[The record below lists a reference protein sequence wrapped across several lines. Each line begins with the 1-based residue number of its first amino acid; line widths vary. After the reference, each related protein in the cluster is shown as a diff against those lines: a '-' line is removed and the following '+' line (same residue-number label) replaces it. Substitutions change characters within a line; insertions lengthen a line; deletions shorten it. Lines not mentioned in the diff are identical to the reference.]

1 MNYLFAQ
8 GLYQSKMKS
17 AMVKNFFKNGVYLL
31 SMRQTSILS
40 AAVVIMATVATS
52 KILGVVK
59 LRMLSARF
67 TPDELGIYLAAFRL
81 PNLLFELLVLG
92 ALSAAF
98 IPVFTSFLK
107 KDDLE
112 EAWHVAS
119 SVINIGVLAVFIFSL
134 PILIFTT
141 QISQLLAPGLSSSQI
156 QLMSQ
161 FTRLMLIGQVF
172 PLVIGNFFTGMLQ
185 SFKHFLLPS
194 LAPVFYDLGIIAGI
208 FFLTPTVGLFAPVY
222 GVILGAILFMLVQIP
237 ALLSYRWHYTF
248 SFDFAHR
255 GVREI
260 GKLMLPRTL
269 GLAVGQIDTTTDLV
283 IASLLGARSITIF
296 NFAQTLQQLPISL
309 FGATIAQASLP
320 TLSEEFSDMDLEKF
334 KSTLLSSLH
343 QILFLV
349 FPTSALLIVLRVPMV
364 RLAFGAKLFDWDAT
378 ILTAQTLAFFS
389 LSVFAQAIVQLLAR
403 AFYALHDSKT
413 PVIIG
418 VVSVLTNVLFSVL
431 FVVLWHWP
439 IWGLGLSTTIASI
452 INAMFLLAYLDKK
465 VHKFERVKLW
475 TSPLKIFLASLIT
488 GIFMYIP
495 MKLLDKLVFDTTHTL
510 NLIFL
515 TGIAFTVGFSVYL
528 ILAVIFRIE
537 EAKLFLQI
545 VGKLHQFRQV
555 ISLSPEV
562 IDGEK
567 PNP

>member
-17 AMVKNFFKNGVYLL
+17 AMVKNFLKNGVYLL
-31 SMRQTSILS
+31 SVRQTSILS

-52 KILGVVK
+52 KILGLVK

-141 QISQLLAPGLSSSQI
+141 QISQLLAPGLSPAQI

-269 GLAVGQIDTTTDLV
+269 GLAVGQIDTTTDLI

-465 VHKFERVKLW
+465 VHKFERLKLW
-475 TSPLKIFLASLIT
+475 ASPLKIFLASLIT

-495 MKLLDKLVFDTTHTL
+495 MKLLDKLVFDTTHTI

-537 EAKLFLQI
+537 EAKLFLRI

>member
-1 MNYLFAQ
+1 
-8 GLYQSKMKS
+8 
-17 AMVKNFFKNGVYLL
+17 MVKNIFKNGVYLL

-40 AAVVIMATVATS
+40 AAFVIMSTVAVS

-67 TPDELGIYLAAFRL
+67 TPSELGVYLAAFRL

-98 IPVFTSFLK
+98 IPVFTGYLK
-107 KDDLE
+107 NDDKE
-112 EAWHVAS
+112 DAWHVAS
-119 SVINIGVLAVFIFSL
+119 AVINIGLVVVFICSL
-134 PILIFTT
+134 PVLIFTT
-141 QISQLLAPGLSSSQI
+141 EISRLLAPGFSSSQI
-156 QLMSQ
+156 ELMSE
-161 FTRLMLIGQVF
+161 FTRLMIIGQVF
-172 PLVIGNFFTGMLQ
+172 PLVVGNFFTGMLQ

-194 LAPVFYDLGIIAGI
+194 LAPVLYDLGIIAGI
-208 FFLTPTVGLFAPVY
+208 FFLTPSYGLRAPVY

-237 ALLSYRWHYTF
+237 ALFSYRWHHSFTF
-248 SFDFAHR
+248 DYRHP

-260 GKLMLPRTL
+260 GKLMLPRTM
-269 GLAVGQIDTTTDLV
+269 GLAVGQIDTTTDL
-283 IASLLGARSITIF
+283 ILASLLGARSVTIF

-320 TLSEEFSDMDLEKF
+320 TLSEEFGTQDLEKF
-334 KSTLLSSLH
+334 KSTLLTSLH

-349 FPTSALLIVLRVPMV
+349 FPTSALLIVLRVPVV

-403 AFYALHDSKT
+403 AFYALHDSRT

-418 VVSVLTNVLFSVL
+418 IVSVLTNVFFSVL
-431 FVVLWHWP
+431 FIVFWRLP
-439 IWGLGLSTTIASI
+439 IWSLGLSTTIASLA
-452 INAMFLLAYLDKK
+452 NALFLLTYLDKK
-465 VHKFERVKLW
+465 VSGFDRIRLW
-475 TSPLKIFLASLIT
+475 SSPLKITLASIIT
-488 GIFMYIP
+488 GLFLYLP
-495 MKLLDKLVFDTTHTL
+495 MKLLDALVFDTTHTV
-510 NLIFL
+510 NLILL
-515 TGIAFTVGFSVYL
+515 TGIAFFIGFSVYL
-528 ILAVIFRIE
+528 ILAIALKIQ
-537 EAKLFLQI
+537 EAGLFLQI
-545 VGKLHQFRQV
+545 LGKLSQFGQV
-555 ISLSPEV
+555 ISKSPEV